1 MNKVALITGGA
12 KRIGKSICEKFH
24 KNDFSIICH
33 YNSSDKEAN
42 ELKDKLNSIRK
53 NSIELI
59 KFDLNDVNNYQSFC
73 NEVLNKYG
81 KVDVLINNASSF
93 FATPL
98 SKNNM
103 SDWDDLINSNVKG
116 PLALTKHL
124 VENLKEN
131 SGDVINLSDA
141 MVTKGMKN
149 YSIYAIAKG
158 GLETLTKSLAK
169 ELAPDIRVNAVA
181 PGAILLP
188 SDGSSNE
195 EKLISSIPLGRIG
208 NEEDISSAVFHLYK
222 NKYIT
227 GQILRVDGGRSLN

>member
-1 MNKVALITGGA
+1 MGSIPLVKNTNWWWYKAKNNLLTHILNTFIKVSNLNILE
-12 KRIGKSICEKFH
+12 IGPG
-24 KNDFSIICH
+24 
-33 YNSSDKEAN
+33 
-42 ELKDKLNSIRK
+42 LG
-53 NSIELI
+53 
-59 KFDLNDVNNYQSFC
+59 NNLHTLS
-73 NEVLNKYG
+73 KYG

-98 SKNNM
+98 TEDNM

-131 SGDVINLSDA
+131 SGAVINLSDA
-141 MVTKGMKN
+141 MVAKGMKN
-149 YSIYAIAKG
+149 YSIYAVAKG
-158 GLETLTKSLAK
+158 GLESLTKSLAK

-188 SDGSSNE
+188 SDGSSDE

-208 NEEDISSAVFHLYK
+208 NEKDISSAVFHLYK